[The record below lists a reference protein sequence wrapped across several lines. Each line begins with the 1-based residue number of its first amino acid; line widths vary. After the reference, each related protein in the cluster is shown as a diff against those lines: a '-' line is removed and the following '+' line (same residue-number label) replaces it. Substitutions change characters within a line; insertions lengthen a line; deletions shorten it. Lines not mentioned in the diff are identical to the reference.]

1 MEGFFFLNSF
11 IINILQSRNSVV
23 ASVPGLAD
31 LLALQS
37 RSADNDDDLDSL
49 ASSAAS
55 ASSSVT
61 SGVKKRTSLRLSTVK
76 PTSYSAESAND
87 GMLSDGNEDA
97 DDEDQENDKLK
108 ATGKGQ
114 KKGKKA
120 PSTTLQTKAVIS
132 KKPRNAKAVATTS
145 KGGNLEAENRNPEQ
159 VNTSR
164 RVEYI

>member
-1 MEGFFFLNSF
+1 M
-11 IINILQSRNSVV
+11 V

-49 ASSAAS
+49 ASSAS
-55 ASSSVT
+55 ASSSVA

-159 VNTSR
+159 VITSR

>member
-1 MEGFFFLNSF
+1 MEGIFFFYSF

-49 ASSAAS
+49 ASSA
-55 ASSSVT
+55 SSSVA

-76 PTSYSAESAND
+76 PTSYSEESAND

-132 KKPRNAKAVATTS
+132 KKPRNAKAVAATS

-159 VNTSR
+159 VITSR

>member
-1 MEGFFFLNSF
+1 M
-11 IINILQSRNSVV
+11 V

-49 ASSAAS
+49 ASSAS
-55 ASSSVT
+55 VSSSVA
-61 SGVKKRTSLRLSTVK
+61 SGVKKRTSLRLSAVK
-76 PTSYSAESAND
+76 PTSYSEESAND
-87 GMLSDGNEDA
+87 GMLSDGDEDA
-97 DDEDQENDKLK
+97 DDEDQENDKVK

-120 PSTTLQTKAVIS
+120 PSTTLQTKTVIS

-159 VNTSR
+159 VITSR